1 MTFFFSL
8 SASLF
13 SRFLNAMNKLWFR
26 PMATLI
32 ALALLSPLI
41 VQAGSKKS
49 YNGMTEAAALDLLVR
64 TIQHDNI
71 YAKRISLNCVSYV
84 TEETT
89 RTYFEFALREKHDA
103 KCGGDPDT
111 SPVIDRYRVNRASGK
126 IELYDAPADRWQPY
140 QGRQ

>member
-1 MTFFFSL
+1 MT
-8 SASLF
+8 
-13 SRFLNAMNKLWFR
+13 
-26 PMATLI
+26 TLI
-32 ALALLSPLI
+32 ALAVLSPLM

-89 RTYFEFALREKHDA
+89 RTYFEIALREKHEG

-126 IELYDAPADRWQPY
+126 IELYDAPADRWQSYAPKRA
-140 QGRQ
+140 GG

>member
-1 MTFFFSL
+1 MT
-8 SASLF
+8 
-13 SRFLNAMNKLWFR
+13 
-26 PMATLI
+26 TLA
-32 ALALLSPLI
+32 ALALLSPLV

-71 YAKRISLNCVSYV
+71 YAKRISLNCVSYD

-89 RTYFEFALREKHDA
+89 RTYFEFALRENHNA
-103 KCGGDPDT
+103 KCGGDPET

-126 IELYDAPADRWQPY
+126 IELYDAAADRWQPY
-140 QGRQ
+140 KH